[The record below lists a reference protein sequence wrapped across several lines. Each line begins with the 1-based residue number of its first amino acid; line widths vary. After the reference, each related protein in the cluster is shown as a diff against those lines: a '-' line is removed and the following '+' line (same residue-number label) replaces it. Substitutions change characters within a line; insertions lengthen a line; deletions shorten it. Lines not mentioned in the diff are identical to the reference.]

1 MAGDLRLVS
10 ELAGKTAKKVTQG
23 KEDWKA
29 FLDVA
34 ARVNMYDFDEQLLI
48 YAQRPKATACATLEQ
63 WNDSMNRW
71 VKGGSKGI
79 ALIHKNAMGQP
90 YLSHVFDV
98 NDTRPIRGA
107 KLPYVWKVEE
117 SNKAEVLTALE
128 ARFGKAEGNAFHE
141 KLTAAAG
148 AAVREWYR
156 ERYAADGSEKD
167 GFWEILTAS
176 VGYMVLARCGIPET
190 FTGDGAL
197 EKIRDFADPD
207 TLYHLGDA
215 VSSISRDILLEI
227 RKTILRVD
235 FGISENRSEKTEN
248 TLALSEGERYNK
260 DRKQFNTLIP
270 ENAGGEDNGRTD
282 IQKAGGLH
290 DTEPD
295 PRRGGTGGDDREV
308 RSASGELPA
317 GTQARG
323 LHGDAP
329 DGNADTA
336 PFRDRQAGIGPG
348 GADGE
353 RDDEGTG
360 RGRSAEGVGSDA
372 VGTEG
377 QRTDGN
383 GRGDSASGDR
393 LSVSGKQG
401 VLADTDRAG
410 AAGGKP
416 AVSASHDKGPG
427 REEKFTQL
435 SLFPA
440 TKEQA
445 ADISIAP
452 KLEKGSLD
460 TAENVSDEV
469 IEKIL
474 TGGGNGRD
482 SLLHIVA
489 FYQGRKTA
497 ADEAEMLR
505 EAYGTGGKGVTVD
518 GRQYAM
524 LFRKEG
530 IRIAPGK
537 RVTKQ
542 NSTLVT
548 WEKAGKIIEKLLA
561 EGTYASKETIQAAW
575 DSEYRRTAEALW
587 QMRHDL
593 ADRAVE
599 RGCLPETV
607 RLCAG
612 CGFSDGVKKIAARM
626 RERDGMAAI
635 QTELKR
641 FAGLYARDKKLM
653 NHHRYTPEKM
663 YKRCRVFNTAPK
675 TFPYRE
681 DFRPVSGSFVTDN
694 EIDMMLVGKAGKE
707 SAKMLFYA
715 RFMQGSTR
723 DERIRLLK
731 DTYPFSI
738 FGGDGQRTEWDDKG
752 IEYIRYDDV
761 SGYGGYAKVR
771 LSWEDTEARIG
782 RLISEGRFLTPQEKA
797 YLPEY
802 EIKRL
807 AENVYSFYFAVEQR
821 PGGFGWD
828 PERGG
833 REFRPMLEDKKY
845 LEGLYQ
851 DMAEVFA
858 KLPSD
863 GSFRMYKSMKETLE
877 DVDALRKGEY
887 SLYKPRQGSVPS
899 EKEKEAQQ
907 SGQEKEG
914 RKERQKEQERES
926 RKNQQEGREKAPPRR
941 DRENDNSSENAAAD
955 TAEETLR
962 GEVTGKP
969 PEEKHDFRITDG
981 PFRNPKTRYQNNVA
995 AVRLLKQIE
1004 ADGRLAF
1011 PGEQEVLSRYTGWG
1025 GLTQAFDPG
1034 NKEWKE
1040 EFRQLKG
1047 LLSKKEYEAARSSIL
1062 SAYYTSP
1069 TLIGAVYEAVEGM
1082 GIVPGNILEPSC
1094 GVGNYFGLLPE
1105 TFGNAR
1111 LYGVESDSI
1120 SGRIAKQLYQSAD
1133 ISVCGFEETAFP
1145 DDSFDLAV
1153 GNVPFGEYG
1162 VHDKRYDGEGLL
1174 IHDYFLIKTLD
1185 KLKPGGIAAM
1195 ITTRGTMDKADPA
1208 ARELMAQRAE
1218 LLGAIRLPENAFSH
1232 SGAEVTT
1239 DILFFQKLEEAPV
1252 QMPEWTK
1259 AETIDGGFRINAY
1272 FAAHPEMV
1280 LGEMGVTTT
1289 RYGQDITCRALKGA
1303 DLKDGLSEAV
1313 KKIGVPV
1320 RKLPLS
1326 ERTEEKEQQED
1337 IPADEQMRNYS
1348 FLKKDGK
1355 LYFYENYHMRPVETG
1370 KTQTGRI
1377 AGMIEIRDC
1386 TRKLIELQMQGADDE
1401 TVETQQRRLNT
1412 LYDAFTKQYGLINST
1427 GNRLVFRQ
1435 DASYPLL
1442 CSLEVLDEEGKFE
1455 RKADMFTKRTIQY
1468 RKQMT
1473 HADTAVE
1480 ALGISIGERACVDL
1494 GFMASLM
1501 GGAEKIPQIVSDLTG
1516 IIFKDPESG
1525 PFDIDTEQKDWYK
1538 GWQTADEYLSGNVRK
1553 KLETARKAAKTDPAF
1568 SVNVDALTKVQPKD
1582 LTAAEISVRLGAPW
1596 VDMKYYKQFM
1606 YETFQ
1611 TPERYRD
1618 EKMIDIKYSDVSGE
1632 WYVGGKSMDGHNS
1645 LAARTYGTKRISG
1658 YEILE
1663 AALNQRSVQI
1673 YDTKKNEDGK
1683 EVRVLNQK
1691 ETIIAQQK
1699 QDAIKEAFR
1708 NWIFQDADRRFDLC
1722 STYNR
1727 LYNSVVPRSYDGS
1740 HIVFAGMNP
1749 EIALEEHQKNAVARI
1764 LYGGNTLLA
1773 HVVGAGKTFEMAAA
1787 AMESKRLGLC
1797 RKSMF
1802 VVPNHLT
1809 EQWGVEFLRLYPAA
1823 KVLVTTDRDFETHN
1837 RKKFCARIATGDYDA
1852 VVIGHSQF
1860 EKIPISTER
1869 QKKVLEEQIGEIVK
1883 ALEES
1888 DKKESYMIR
1897 QMEQTKKHLEQNLKK
1912 LSDIEQDDTVT
1923 FEELGVDRLFVDEAH
1938 FYKNLYLYTKM
1949 RNVAGISQ
1957 AAAKKSSD
1965 MFAKCRYM
1973 DEITGGKG
1981 VVFATGTPVSNSMV
1995 ELYTM
2000 MRYLQYD
2007 MLEEGF
2013 EDSTGQRH
2021 SLIHFDNW
2029 AATFGEQVTAVEL
2042 KPEGT
2047 GFRLK
2052 TRFAKF
2058 YNLPE
2063 LMNLWKEAADI
2074 QTADMLNLPV
2084 PDAEYVTIQTEPSE
2098 AQKKMVQALADR
2110 AERIRVEKIDPSI
2123 DNMLKVTSDGRKLAL
2138 DQRIVTPL
2146 LPDDPGSKVNACVD
2160 NVFRIWQDTA
2170 EKRST
2175 QLVFSDLSTP
2185 KGKTGQ
2191 KKKEAEGDV
2200 PGDGAQEDTAEETA
2214 LMSSV
2219 YEDIR
2224 DKLAA
2229 KGIPKEEIAFIHEA
2243 GTKAKKAELFAK
2255 VRSGKV
2261 RILLGSTQKMGAG
2274 TNVQK
2279 KLVAIHDLDCPWRPA
2294 DLEQRAG
2301 RIVRRGNE
2309 NEKVWIYRYVTKGTF
2324 DAYTWGLVEAKQK
2337 FIGQIMTSKSPVR
2350 SADDVDATAL
2360 SYAEV
2365 KMLAAGDPR
2374 IKEKMDLDIQV
2385 TRLKLL
2391 KANHQSQQYEMQDKV
2406 KSYYPRKI
2414 RETELYI
2421 DCLEADLPRLQEHPV
2436 REEQFRMTVMGKTYT
2451 ERKDA
2456 GEAVKQ
2462 ACRNVVHRDMEIE
2475 LGEYRGFPMRLG
2487 FDGLNFEVTMKG
2499 YLTYTAK
2506 LSEDILGNIT
2516 RINNGLER
2524 IPQKLKECRE
2534 DLAQLKKE
2542 FENAG
2547 EEAVRPFPQEK
2558 ELSEKTVRLAELNR
2572 QLEQDDKKRGSG
2584 NEGPVMSEDTAA
2596 DGSAHESKGQEC
2608 GHREHKKES
2617 LKEKLEAYKMQAAAR
2632 NNADVKKATGREAV
2646 L

>member
-1 MAGDLRLVS
+1 M
-10 ELAGKTAKKVTQG
+10 
-23 KEDWKA
+23 
-29 FLDVA
+29 
-34 ARVNMYDFDEQLLI
+34 
-48 YAQRPKATACATLEQ
+48 
-63 WNDSMNRW
+63 
-71 VKGGSKGI
+71 
-79 ALIHKNAMGQP
+79 
-90 YLSHVFDV
+90 
-98 NDTRPIRGA
+98 
-107 KLPYVWKVEE
+107 
-117 SNKAEVLTALE
+117 
-128 ARFGKAEGNAFHE
+128 
-141 KLTAAAG
+141 
-148 AAVREWYR
+148 
-156 ERYAADGSEKD
+156 
-167 GFWEILTAS
+167 
-176 VGYMVLARCGIPET
+176 
-190 FTGDGAL
+190 
-197 EKIRDFADPD
+197 
-207 TLYHLGDA
+207 
-215 VSSISRDILLEI
+215 
-227 RKTILRVD
+227 
-235 FGISENRSEKTEN
+235 
-248 TLALSEGERYNK
+248 
-260 DRKQFNTLIP
+260 
-270 ENAGGEDNGRTD
+270 
-282 IQKAGGLH
+282 
-290 DTEPD
+290 
-295 PRRGGTGGDDREV
+295 
-308 RSASGELPA
+308 
-317 GTQARG
+317 
-323 LHGDAP
+323 
-329 DGNADTA
+329 
-336 PFRDRQAGIGPG
+336 
-348 GADGE
+348 
-353 RDDEGTG
+353 
-360 RGRSAEGVGSDA
+360 
-372 VGTEG
+372 
-377 QRTDGN
+377 
-383 GRGDSASGDR
+383 
-393 LSVSGKQG
+393 
-401 VLADTDRAG
+401 ADTDRAG
-410 AAGGKP
+410 AAGRKP
-416 AVSASHDKGPG
+416 AVSASGAG
-427 REEKFTQL
+427 GSEREGKFTQL
-435 SLFPA
+435 SLFPT

-445 ADISIAP
+445 ADIAIKP
-452 KLEKGSLD
+452 EKGSLD
-460 TAENVSDEV
+460 TAENVSEEV
-469 IEKIL
+469 IGKIL
-474 TGGGNGRD
+474 TGGGNRRD
-482 SLLHIVA
+482 SLLRIVA
-489 FYQGRKTA
+489 FYQGRKTT

-505 EAYGTGGKGVTVD
+505 EAYGTGGKGITVE

-548 WEKAGKIIEKLLA
+548 WENAGKIIEKLLA
-561 EGTYASKETIQAAW
+561 EGTYASKETLQAAW
-575 DSEYRRTAEALW
+575 DSEYQRTAEALW

-593 ADRAVE
+593 ADKAVE
-599 RGCLPETV
+599 RGCLPEIV

-626 RERDGMAAI
+626 KERDGMAAI
-635 QTELKR
+635 QSELKR

-663 YKRCRVFNTAPK
+663 YKRCRVFNTVPK
-675 TFPYRE
+675 TFPSRE
-681 DFRPVSGSFVTDN
+681 DFQPVTGSFVTDN
-694 EIDMMLVGKAGKE
+694 EIDMMLAQKAGKE
-707 SAKMLFYA
+707 PAKLLFYA
-715 RFMQGSTR
+715 RFMQGRTR

-752 IEYIRYDDV
+752 IEYIRYDDA
-761 SGYGGYAKVR
+761 SGYGGYDRVR
-771 LSWEDTEARIG
+771 LSWEDAEARVG

-802 EIKRL
+802 GMKRL

-833 REFRPMLEDKKY
+833 REFLPLLGDKKY

-863 GSFRMYKSMKETLE
+863 GSFQLYKSMKETLA

-887 SLYKPRQGSVPS
+887 SLYKPRPGSVLTKGKA
-899 EKEKEAQQ
+899 EKQMQEQPEDQR
-907 SGQEKEG
+907 SGQEKESH
-914 RKERQKEQERES
+914 KERGKEEKDSHKAR
-926 RKNQQEGREKAPPRR
+926 QEGREKAPPQ
-941 DRENDNSSENAAAD
+941 READKDGAAGNTAAD
-955 TAEETLR
+955 TAEKTLS

-969 PEEKHDFRITDG
+969 PGKKHDFRISDG
-981 PFRNPKTRYQNNVA
+981 PFQNPKTRYQSNVA
-995 AVRLLKQIE
+995 AIRLLKQIE
-1004 ADGRLAF
+1004 ADGRLAL

-1034 NKEWKE
+1034 NKEWTGAYGE
-1040 EFRQLKG
+1040 LKG
-1047 LLSKKEYEAARSSIL
+1047 LLTEKEYEAARSSIL

-1069 TLIGAVYEAVEGM
+1069 TLIGAVYEAVERM
-1082 GIVPGNILEPSC
+1082 GIVPESVLEPAC

-1105 TFGNAR
+1105 KFGNAR
-1111 LYGVESDSI
+1111 LYGVEPDSI
-1120 SGRIAKQLYQSAD
+1120 SGRIAKQLYQNAD
-1133 ISVCGFEETAFP
+1133 ISLCGFEETTFS

-1162 VHDKRYDGEGLL
+1162 VHDKRYDREGLL
-1174 IHDYFLIKTLD
+1174 IHDYILVKTLD

-1195 ITTRGTMDKADPA
+1195 ITTRGTMDKGNPA
-1208 ARELMAQRAE
+1208 ARELMAQKAE
-1218 LLGAIRLPENAFSH
+1218 LLGALRLPNNAFSH
-1232 SGAEVTT
+1232 SGTEVTT
-1239 DILFFQKLEEAPV
+1239 DILFFRKLDGAPV

-1259 AETIDGGFRINAY
+1259 TETVSEGIRINSY

-1280 LGEMGVTTT
+1280 LGEMGITTT

-1303 DLKDGLSEAV
+1303 DFKAGLAEAV
-1313 KKIGVPV
+1313 KRIGVPV
-1320 RKLPLS
+1320 GKLPLA
-1326 ERTEEKEQQED
+1326 ERAEEKELQED
-1337 IPADEQMRNYS
+1337 IPTDGQARNYS

-1355 LYFYENYHMRPVETG
+1355 LYFCENSHMRLVQTG

-1401 TVETQQRRLNT
+1401 TVEAQQRRLNT
-1412 LYDAFTKQYGLINST
+1412 LYDNFTKQYGLLNST

-1442 CSLEVLDEEGKFE
+1442 CSLEILDEEGKFE

-1468 RKQMT
+1468 RKPVT

-1525 PFDIDTEQKDWYK
+1525 SFDPDTEQTDWYK

-1553 KLETARKAAKTDPAF
+1553 KLDTARKAAKTDPAF

-1596 VDMKYYKQFM
+1596 VDMKYYRQFM
-1606 YETFQ
+1606 YGLFQ
-1611 TPERYRD
+1611 TPERYRN

-1645 LAARTYGTKRISG
+1645 LAERTYGTKRING
-1658 YEILE
+1658 YAILE

-1673 YDTKKNEDGK
+1673 YDTKKDEDGK
-1683 EVRVLNQK
+1683 EIRVLNQK

-1699 QDAIKEAFR
+1699 QDALKEAFQ
-1708 NWIFQDADRRFDLC
+1708 NWIFQDAERRTDLC
-1722 STYNR
+1722 GTYNR
-1727 LYNSVVPRSYDGS
+1727 LYNAVVPRSYDGR
-1740 HIVFAGMNP
+1740 HIFFAGMNP

-1809 EQWGVEFLRLYPAA
+1809 GQWGVEFLRLYPTA
-1823 KVLVTTDRDFETHN
+1823 KVLVTTDSDFETHN

-1860 EKIPISTER
+1860 EKIPISAER
-1869 QKKVLEEQIGEIVK
+1869 QKKVLEKQIREIVK

-1897 QMEQTKKHLEQNLKK
+1897 QLEQTKKHLEQNLKK

-1923 FEELGVDRLFVDEAH
+1923 FEELGIDRLFVDEAH
-1938 FYKNLYLYTKM
+1938 FYKNLFLYTKM

-2013 EDSTGQRH
+2013 EDSTGQKH
-2021 SLIHFDNW
+2021 SLLHFDNW

-2084 PDAEYVTIQTEPSE
+2084 PDAEYITIQTEPSE

-2110 AERIRVEKIDPSI
+2110 AERIRIEKIDPSI

-2138 DQRIVTPL
+2138 DQRIINPL
-2146 LPDDPGSKVNACVD
+2146 LPDDPGSKVNACVG
-2160 NVFRIWQDTA
+2160 NVFRIWQETA
-2170 EKRST
+2170 EERST
-2175 QLVFSDLSTP
+2175 QLIFSDLSTP
-2185 KGKTGQ
+2185 KGKTEP
-2191 KKKEAEGDV
+2191 KKNRAEGD
-2200 PGDGAQEDTAEETA
+2200 GRSDRESEDTVDETA

-2224 DKLAA
+2224 DKLVA
-2229 KGIPKEEIAFIHEA
+2229 KGIPGEEIAFIHEA
-2243 GTKAKKAELFAK
+2243 RTKAKKAELFAK

-2261 RILLGSTQKMGAG
+2261 RVLLGSTQKMGAG

-2279 KLVAIHDLDCPWRPA
+2279 KLAAIHDLDCPWRPA

-2309 NEKVWIYRYVTKGTF
+2309 NKKVWIYRYVTKGTF

-2414 RETELYI
+2414 KETELYI
-2421 DCLEADLPRLQEHPV
+2421 DCLEADLPRLHQYPV
-2436 REEQFRMTVMGKTYT
+2436 KEDQFQITVMGKTYT

-2462 ACRNVVHRDMEIE
+2462 ACRNVVHRDMEID
-2475 LGEYRGFPMRLG
+2475 LGEFRGFPMRLG

-2499 YLTYTAK
+2499 HLTYTAK

-2516 RINNGLER
+2516 RINNVLER
-2524 IPQKLKECRE
+2524 IPQKLKEYRE
-2534 DLAQLKKE
+2534 DLEQFKKE
-2542 FENAG
+2542 LESAG
-2547 EEAVRPFPQEK
+2547 QEAARPFPQEK
-2558 ELSEKTVRLAELNR
+2558 ELAEKTVRLAELNR
-2572 QLEQDDKKRGSG
+2572 QLEHDDKGRGKD
-2584 NEGPVMSEDTAA
+2584 NDPLAVMEDMVAEPVKVGRTEI
-2596 DGSAHESKGQEC
+2596 
-2608 GHREHKKES
+2608 RKES
-2617 LKEKLEAYKMQAAAR
+2617 VKGKLAEYKAQAAAIYS
-2632 NNADVKKATGREAV
+2632 AGAQKATGREAV

>member
-10 ELAGKTAKKVTQG
+10 ELAGKTAEKITQD
-23 KEDWKA
+23 KENWKR

-34 ARVNMYDFDEQLLI
+34 AKVNMYDFDEQLLI

-63 WNDSMNRW
+63 WNNSMNRW
-71 VKGGSKGI
+71 VRGGSKGI
-79 ALIHKNAMGQP
+79 ALIHRNAMGQP
-90 YLSHVFDV
+90 YLSYVFDV

-128 ARFGKAEGNAFHE
+128 ERFGKAEGNAFHE

-148 AAVREWYR
+148 AAVREWYG
-156 ERYAADGSEKD
+156 ERGVSENGEKD
-167 GFWEILTAS
+167 SFQDILTAS
-176 VGYMVLARCGIPET
+176 VEYMLLARCNMTEA
-190 FTGDGAL
+190 FTDDGAL

-227 RKTILRVD
+227 RKTIRRIDLEVSKERA
-235 FGISENRSEKTEN
+235 EKTEN
-248 TLALSEGERYNK
+248 TLDPSGGERYNK
-260 DRKQFNTLIP
+260 DNRKFNTLIR
-270 ENAGGEDNGRTD
+270 ENVGGEENGRTD
-282 IQKAGGLH
+282 IQKRRRVS
-290 DTEPD
+290 DTQPD
-295 PRRGGTGGDDREV
+295 PRRGGTDGDDREV
-308 RSASGELPA
+308 RPAAGALPA
-317 GTQARG
+317 GPPARG
-323 LHGDAP
+323 LHRNAP
-329 DGNADTA
+329 DGHADTA
-336 PFRDRQAGIGPG
+336 SSRDRYAGGGRG
-348 GADGE
+348 GASGAGN
-353 RDDEGTG
+353 DEGAG
-360 RGRSAEGVGSDA
+360 RGRSAESGRPDA

-383 GRGDSASGDR
+383 GRGDGASGDR
-393 LSVSGKQG
+393 LSVSSKQRG
-401 VLADTDRAG
+401 LADTDRAG
-410 AAGGKP
+410 TAGGKP
-416 AVSASHDKGPG
+416 AVPASGAG
-427 REEKFTQL
+427 GSEREGKFTQL
-435 SLFPA
+435 SLFPT

-445 ADISIAP
+445 ADIAP
-452 KLEKGSLD
+452 KQEKK
-460 TAENVSDEV
+460 A
-469 IEKIL
+469 I
-474 TGGGNGRD
+474 
-482 SLLHIVA
+482 HA
-489 FYQGRKTA
+489 
-497 ADEAEMLR
+497 AEMELSS
-505 EAYGTGGKGVTVD
+505 VT
-518 GRQYAM
+518 
-524 LFRKEG
+524 
-530 IRIAPGK
+530 
-537 RVTKQ
+537 
-542 NSTLVT
+542 
-548 WEKAGKIIEKLLA
+548 
-561 EGTYASKETIQAAW
+561 
-575 DSEYRRTAEALW
+575 
-587 QMRHDL
+587 
-593 ADRAVE
+593 
-599 RGCLPETV
+599 
-607 RLCAG
+607 
-612 CGFSDGVKKIAARM
+612 
-626 RERDGMAAI
+626 
-635 QTELKR
+635 
-641 FAGLYARDKKLM
+641 
-653 NHHRYTPEKM
+653 
-663 YKRCRVFNTAPK
+663 
-675 TFPYRE
+675 
-681 DFRPVSGSFVTDN
+681 
-694 EIDMMLVGKAGKE
+694 
-707 SAKMLFYA
+707 
-715 RFMQGSTR
+715 
-723 DERIRLLK
+723 
-731 DTYPFSI
+731 
-738 FGGDGQRTEWDDKG
+738 
-752 IEYIRYDDV
+752 
-761 SGYGGYAKVR
+761 
-771 LSWEDTEARIG
+771 
-782 RLISEGRFLTPQEKA
+782 
-797 YLPEY
+797 
-802 EIKRL
+802 KRL
-807 AENVYSFYFAVEQR
+807 AGNIYAFYYAAGQK
-821 PGGFGWD
+821 PGGFDWN
-828 PERGG
+828 PERGEQ
-833 REFRPMLEDKKY
+833 EFRPLLGDKKY

-858 KLPSD
+858 KLPAD
-863 GSFRMYKSMKETLE
+863 GSFGQYHVLKETLA
-877 DVDALRKGEY
+877 DVDAFRKGEY
-887 SLYKPRQGSVPS
+887 SLYKPRPGSAPAE
-899 EKEKEAQQ
+899 EKTEGQRTE
-907 SGQEKEG
+907 QEKAVP
-914 RKERQKEQERES
+914 QREAD
-926 RKNQQEGREKAPPRR
+926 KDGADGNT
-941 DRENDNSSENAAAD
+941 AAD
-955 TAEETLR
+955 TAEKTLS

-969 PEEKHDFRITDG
+969 PGKKHDFRISDG
-981 PFRNPKTRYQNNVA
+981 PFQNPKTRYQRNVA
-995 AVRLLKQIE
+995 AIRLLKQIE
-1004 ADGRLAF
+1004 ADGRLAL

-1034 NKEWKE
+1034 NKEWTGAYGE
-1040 EFRQLKG
+1040 LKG
-1047 LLSKKEYEAARSSIL
+1047 LLTEKEYEAARSSIL

-1069 TLIGAVYEAVEGM
+1069 TLIGAVYEAVERM
-1082 GIVPGNILEPSC
+1082 GIVPESVLEPAC

-1105 TFGNAR
+1105 KFGNAR
-1111 LYGVESDSI
+1111 LYGVEPDSI
-1120 SGRIAKQLYQSAD
+1120 SGRIAKQLYQNAD
-1133 ISVCGFEETAFP
+1133 ISLCGFEETMFS

-1162 VHDKRYDGEGLL
+1162 VHDKRYDREGLL
-1174 IHDYFLIKTLD
+1174 IHDYILVKTLD

-1195 ITTRGTMDKADPA
+1195 ITTRGTMDKGNPA
-1208 ARELMAQRAE
+1208 ARELMAQKAE
-1218 LLGAIRLPENAFSH
+1218 LLGALRLPNNAFSH
-1232 SGAEVTT
+1232 SGTEVTT
-1239 DILFFQKLEEAPV
+1239 DILFFRKLDGAPV

-1259 AETIDGGFRINAY
+1259 TETVSEGIRINSY

-1280 LGEMGVTTT
+1280 LGEMGITTT

-1303 DLKDGLSEAV
+1303 DFKAGLAEAV
-1313 KKIGVPV
+1313 KRIGVPV
-1320 RKLPLS
+1320 GKLPLA
-1326 ERTEEKEQQED
+1326 ERAEEKELQED
-1337 IPADEQMRNYS
+1337 IPTDGQARNYS

-1355 LYFYENYHMRPVETG
+1355 LYFCENSHMRLVETG

-1401 TVETQQRRLNT
+1401 TVEAQQRRLNT
-1412 LYDAFTKQYGLINST
+1412 LYDNFTKQYGLLNST

-1442 CSLEVLDEEGKFE
+1442 CSLEILDEEGKFE

-1468 RKQMT
+1468 RKPVT

-1525 PFDIDTEQKDWYK
+1525 SFDPDTEQTDWYK

-1553 KLETARKAAKTDPAF
+1553 KLDTARKAAKTDPAF

-1596 VDMKYYKQFM
+1596 VDMKYYRQFM
-1606 YETFQ
+1606 YGLFQ
-1611 TPERYRD
+1611 TPERYRN

-1645 LAARTYGTKRISG
+1645 LAERTYGTKRING
-1658 YEILE
+1658 YAILE

-1673 YDTKKNEDGK
+1673 YDTKKDEDGK
-1683 EVRVLNQK
+1683 EIRVLNQK

-1699 QDAIKEAFR
+1699 QDALKEAFQ
-1708 NWIFQDADRRFDLC
+1708 NWIFQDAERRTDLC
-1722 STYNR
+1722 GTYNR
-1727 LYNSVVPRSYDGS
+1727 LYNAVVPRSYDGS
-1740 HIVFAGMNP
+1740 HIFFAGMNP

-1809 EQWGVEFLRLYPAA
+1809 GQWGVEFLRLYPTA
-1823 KVLVTTDRDFETHN
+1823 KVLVTTDSDFETHN

-1860 EKIPISTER
+1860 EKIPISAER
-1869 QKKVLEEQIGEIVK
+1869 QKKVLEEQIREIVM

-1897 QMEQTKKHLEQNLKK
+1897 QLEQTKKHLEQNLKK

-1938 FYKNLYLYTKM
+1938 FYKNLFLYTKM

-1981 VVFATGTPVSNSMV
+1981 IVFATGTPVSNSMV

-2000 MRYLQYD
+2000 MRYLQYN

-2013 EDSTGQRH
+2013 EDSTGQKH
-2021 SLIHFDNW
+2021 SLLHFDNW

-2084 PDAEYVTIQTEPSE
+2084 PDAEYITIQTEPSE

-2110 AERIRVEKIDPSI
+2110 AERIRIEKIDPSI

-2138 DQRIVTPL
+2138 DQRIINPL
-2146 LPDDPGSKVNACVD
+2146 LPDDPGSKVNACVG
-2160 NVFRIWQDTA
+2160 NVFRIWQETA
-2170 EKRST
+2170 EERST
-2175 QLVFSDLSTP
+2175 QLIFSDLSTP
-2185 KGKTGQ
+2185 KGKTEP
-2191 KKKEAEGDV
+2191 KKNRAEGD
-2200 PGDGAQEDTAEETA
+2200 GRSDRESEDTVDETA

-2224 DKLAA
+2224 DKLVA
-2229 KGIPKEEIAFIHEA
+2229 KGIPGEEIAFIHEA
-2243 GTKAKKAELFAK
+2243 RTKAKKAELFAK

-2261 RILLGSTQKMGAG
+2261 RVLLGSTQKMGAG

-2279 KLVAIHDLDCPWRPA
+2279 KLAAIHDLDCPWRPA

-2309 NEKVWIYRYVTKGTF
+2309 NKKVWIYRYVTKGTF

-2414 RETELYI
+2414 KETELYI
-2421 DCLEADLPRLQEHPV
+2421 DCLEADLPRLHQYPV
-2436 REEQFRMTVMGKTYT
+2436 KEDQFQITVMGKTYT

-2462 ACRNVVHRDMEIE
+2462 ACRNVVHRDMEID
-2475 LGEYRGFPMRLG
+2475 LGEFRGFPMRLG

-2499 YLTYTAK
+2499 HLTYTAK

-2516 RINNGLER
+2516 RINNVLER
-2524 IPQKLKECRE
+2524 IPQKLKEYRE
-2534 DLAQLKKE
+2534 DLEQFKKE
-2542 FENAG
+2542 LESAG
-2547 EEAVRPFPQEK
+2547 QEAARPFPQEK
-2558 ELSEKTVRLAELNR
+2558 ELAEKTVRLAELNR
-2572 QLEQDDKKRGSG
+2572 QLEHDDKGRGKDNDPSAVM
-2584 NEGPVMSEDTAA
+2584 EDMVAEPVKVGRTEI
-2596 DGSAHESKGQEC
+2596 
-2608 GHREHKKES
+2608 RKES
-2617 LKEKLEAYKMQAAAR
+2617 VKGKLAEYKAQAAAIYS
-2632 NNADVKKATGREAV
+2632 AGAQKATGREAV

>member
-10 ELAGKTAKKVTQG
+10 ELAGKTAEKITQD
-23 KEDWKA
+23 KENWKR

-34 ARVNMYDFDEQLLI
+34 AKVNMYDFDEQLLI

-63 WNDSMNRW
+63 WNNSMNRW
-71 VKGGSKGI
+71 VRGGSKGI
-79 ALIHKNAMGQP
+79 ALIHRNAMGQP
-90 YLSHVFDV
+90 YLSYVFDV

-128 ARFGKAEGNAFHE
+128 ERFGKAEGNAFHE

-148 AAVREWYR
+148 AAVREWYG
-156 ERYAADGSEKD
+156 ERGVSENGEKD
-167 GFWEILTAS
+167 SFQDILTAS
-176 VGYMVLARCGIPET
+176 VEYMLLARCNMTEA
-190 FTGDGAL
+190 FTDDGAL

-227 RKTILRVD
+227 RKTIRRIDLEVSKERA
-235 FGISENRSEKTEN
+235 EKTEN
-248 TLALSEGERYNK
+248 TLDPSGGERYNK
-260 DRKQFNTLIP
+260 DNRKFNTLIR
-270 ENAGGEDNGRTD
+270 ENVGGEENGRTD
-282 IQKAGGLH
+282 IQKRRRVS
-290 DTEPD
+290 DTQPD
-295 PRRGGTGGDDREV
+295 PRRGGTDGDDREV
-308 RSASGELPA
+308 RPAAGALPA
-317 GTQARG
+317 GPPARG
-323 LHGDAP
+323 LHRNAP
-329 DGNADTA
+329 DGHADTA
-336 PFRDRQAGIGPG
+336 SSRDRYAGGGRG
-348 GADGE
+348 GASGAGN
-353 RDDEGTG
+353 DEGAG
-360 RGRSAEGVGSDA
+360 RGRSAESGRPDA

-383 GRGDSASGDR
+383 GRGDGASGDR
-393 LSVSGKQG
+393 LSVSSKQRG
-401 VLADTDRAG
+401 LADTDRAG
-410 AAGGKP
+410 TAGGKP
-416 AVSASHDKGPG
+416 AVPASGAG
-427 REEKFTQL
+427 GSEREGKFTQL
-435 SLFPA
+435 SLFPT

-445 ADISIAP
+445 ADIAP
-452 KLEKGSLD
+452 KQEKK
-460 TAENVSDEV
+460 A
-469 IEKIL
+469 I
-474 TGGGNGRD
+474 
-482 SLLHIVA
+482 HA
-489 FYQGRKTA
+489 
-497 ADEAEMLR
+497 AEMELSS
-505 EAYGTGGKGVTVD
+505 VT
-518 GRQYAM
+518 
-524 LFRKEG
+524 
-530 IRIAPGK
+530 
-537 RVTKQ
+537 
-542 NSTLVT
+542 
-548 WEKAGKIIEKLLA
+548 
-561 EGTYASKETIQAAW
+561 
-575 DSEYRRTAEALW
+575 
-587 QMRHDL
+587 
-593 ADRAVE
+593 
-599 RGCLPETV
+599 
-607 RLCAG
+607 
-612 CGFSDGVKKIAARM
+612 
-626 RERDGMAAI
+626 
-635 QTELKR
+635 
-641 FAGLYARDKKLM
+641 
-653 NHHRYTPEKM
+653 
-663 YKRCRVFNTAPK
+663 
-675 TFPYRE
+675 
-681 DFRPVSGSFVTDN
+681 
-694 EIDMMLVGKAGKE
+694 
-707 SAKMLFYA
+707 
-715 RFMQGSTR
+715 
-723 DERIRLLK
+723 
-731 DTYPFSI
+731 
-738 FGGDGQRTEWDDKG
+738 
-752 IEYIRYDDV
+752 
-761 SGYGGYAKVR
+761 
-771 LSWEDTEARIG
+771 
-782 RLISEGRFLTPQEKA
+782 
-797 YLPEY
+797 
-802 EIKRL
+802 KRL
-807 AENVYSFYFAVEQR
+807 AGNIYAFYYAAGQK
-821 PGGFGWD
+821 PGGFDWN
-828 PERGG
+828 PERGEQ
-833 REFRPMLEDKKY
+833 EFRPLLGDKKY

-858 KLPSD
+858 KLPAD
-863 GSFRMYKSMKETLE
+863 GSFGQYHVLKETLA
-877 DVDALRKGEY
+877 DVDAFRKGEY
-887 SLYKPRQGSVPS
+887 SLYKPRPGSAPAE
-899 EKEKEAQQ
+899 EKTEGQRTE
-907 SGQEKEG
+907 QEKAVP
-914 RKERQKEQERES
+914 QREAD
-926 RKNQQEGREKAPPRR
+926 KDGADGNT
-941 DRENDNSSENAAAD
+941 AAD
-955 TAEETLR
+955 TAEKTLS

-969 PEEKHDFRITDG
+969 PGKKHDFRISDG
-981 PFRNPKTRYQNNVA
+981 PFQNPKTRYQRNVA
-995 AVRLLKQIE
+995 AIRLLKQIE
-1004 ADGRLAF
+1004 ADGRLAL

-1034 NKEWKE
+1034 NKEWTGAYGE
-1040 EFRQLKG
+1040 LKG
-1047 LLSKKEYEAARSSIL
+1047 LLTEKEYEAARSSIL

-1069 TLIGAVYEAVEGM
+1069 TLIGAVYEAVERM
-1082 GIVPGNILEPSC
+1082 GIVPESVLEPAC

-1105 TFGNAR
+1105 KFGNAR
-1111 LYGVESDSI
+1111 LYGVEPDSI
-1120 SGRIAKQLYQSAD
+1120 SGRIAKQLYQNAD
-1133 ISVCGFEETAFP
+1133 ISLCGFEETMFS

-1162 VHDKRYDGEGLL
+1162 VHDKRYDREGLL
-1174 IHDYFLIKTLD
+1174 IHDYILVKTLD

-1195 ITTRGTMDKADPA
+1195 ITTRGTMDKGNPA
-1208 ARELMAQRAE
+1208 ARELMAQKAE
-1218 LLGAIRLPENAFSH
+1218 LLGALRLPNNAFSH
-1232 SGAEVTT
+1232 SGTEVTT
-1239 DILFFQKLEEAPV
+1239 DILFFRKLEEAPV

-1259 AETIDGGFRINAY
+1259 TETVSEGIRINSY

-1280 LGEMGVTTT
+1280 LGEMGITTT

-1303 DLKDGLSEAV
+1303 DFKAGLAEAV
-1313 KKIGVPV
+1313 KRIGAPV
-1320 RKLPLS
+1320 GKLPLA
-1326 ERTEEKEQQED
+1326 ERAEEKGLQED
-1337 IPADEQMRNYS
+1337 IPADGQARNYS

-1355 LYFYENYHMRPVETG
+1355 LYFCENSHMRLVETG

-1401 TVETQQRRLNT
+1401 TVEAQQRRLNT
-1412 LYDAFTKQYGLINST
+1412 LYDNFTKQYGLLNST

-1442 CSLEVLDEEGKFE
+1442 CSLEILDEEGKFE

-1468 RKQMT
+1468 RKPVT

-1525 PFDIDTEQKDWYK
+1525 SFDPDTEQTDWYK

-1553 KLETARKAAKTDPAF
+1553 KLDTARKAAKTDPAF

-1596 VDMKYYKQFM
+1596 VDMKYYRQFM
-1606 YETFQ
+1606 YGLFQ
-1611 TPERYRD
+1611 TPERYRN

-1645 LAARTYGTKRISG
+1645 LAERTYGTKRING
-1658 YEILE
+1658 YAILE

-1673 YDTKKNEDGK
+1673 YDTKKDEDGK
-1683 EVRVLNQK
+1683 EIRVLNQK

-1699 QDAIKEAFR
+1699 QDALKEAFQ
-1708 NWIFQDADRRFDLC
+1708 NWIFQDAERRTDLC
-1722 STYNR
+1722 GTYNR
-1727 LYNSVVPRSYDGS
+1727 LYNAVVPRSYDGS
-1740 HIVFAGMNP
+1740 HIFFAGMNP

-1809 EQWGVEFLRLYPAA
+1809 EQWGVEFLRLYPTA
-1823 KVLVTTDRDFETHN
+1823 KVLVTTDSDFETHN

-1860 EKIPISTER
+1860 EKIPISAER
-1869 QKKVLEEQIGEIVK
+1869 QKKVLEEQIREIVK

-1897 QMEQTKKHLEQNLKK
+1897 QLEQTKKHLEQNLKK

-1923 FEELGVDRLFVDEAH
+1923 FEELGIDRLFVDEAH

-1949 RNVAGISQ
+1949 RNIAGISQ

-1965 MFAKCRYM
+1965 MFAKCQYM

-2000 MRYLQYD
+2000 MRYLQYN

-2013 EDSTGQRH
+2013 EDSTGQKH

-2084 PDAEYVTIQTEPSE
+2084 PDAEYITIQTEPSE

-2110 AERIRVEKIDPSI
+2110 AERIRIEKIDPSI

-2138 DQRIVTPL
+2138 DQRIINPL
-2146 LPDDPGSKVNACVD
+2146 LPDDPGSKVNACVG
-2160 NVFRIWQDTA
+2160 NVFRIWQETA
-2170 EKRST
+2170 EERST
-2175 QLVFSDLSTP
+2175 QLIFSDLSTP
-2185 KGKTGQ
+2185 KGKAEP
-2191 KKKEAEGDV
+2191 KKNRAEGD
-2200 PGDGAQEDTAEETA
+2200 GRSDRESEDTVEETA

-2224 DKLAA
+2224 DKLVA
-2229 KGIPKEEIAFIHEA
+2229 KGIPGEEIAFIHEA
-2243 GTKAKKAELFAK
+2243 RTKAKKAELFAK

-2261 RILLGSTQKMGAG
+2261 RVLLGSTQKMGAG

-2279 KLVAIHDLDCPWRPA
+2279 KLAAIHDLDCPWRPA

-2309 NEKVWIYRYVTKGTF
+2309 NKKVWIYRYVTKGTF

-2391 KANHQSQQYEMQDKV
+2391 KANHQSQQYEMQDKI

-2414 RETELYI
+2414 KETELYI
-2421 DCLEADLPRLQEHPV
+2421 DCLEADLPRLHQYPV
-2436 REEQFRMTVMGKTYT
+2436 KEDQFQITVMGKTYT
-2451 ERKDA
+2451 ERKEA

-2462 ACRNVVHRDMEIE
+2462 ACRNVVHRDMEID
-2475 LGEYRGFPMRLG
+2475 LGEFRGFPMRLG
-2487 FDGLNFEVTMKG
+2487 FDGLNFAVTMKG
-2499 YLTYTAK
+2499 HLTYTAK

-2516 RINNGLER
+2516 RINNVLER
-2524 IPQKLKECRE
+2524 IPQKLKEYRE
-2534 DLAQLKKE
+2534 DLEQFKKE
-2542 FENAG
+2542 LESAG
-2547 EEAVRPFPQEK
+2547 QEAARPFPQEK
-2558 ELSEKTVRLAELNR
+2558 ELAEKTVRLAELNR
-2572 QLEQDDKKRGSG
+2572 QLEHDDKGRGKDNDLSAVM
-2584 NEGPVMSEDTAA
+2584 EDMVAEPVKVGRTEI
-2596 DGSAHESKGQEC
+2596 
-2608 GHREHKKES
+2608 RKES
-2617 LKEKLEAYKMQAAAR
+2617 VKGKLAEYKAQAAAI
-2632 NNADVKKATGREAV
+2632 NSASVKKATEREAV